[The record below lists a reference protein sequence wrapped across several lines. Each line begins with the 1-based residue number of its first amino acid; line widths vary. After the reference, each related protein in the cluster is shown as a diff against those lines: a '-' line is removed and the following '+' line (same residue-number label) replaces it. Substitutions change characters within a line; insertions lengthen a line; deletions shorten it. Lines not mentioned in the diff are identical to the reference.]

1 MWAGGQVLRA
11 VRLQVLHGD
20 TGQAVQLQLLPGDQE
35 PPGGGDDAVPRRD
48 GLPAHLHPRG
58 RVRLRPDLRVLA
70 PDSRGE
76 RVHLPDLGVHRCLTS
91 CAPQAP
97 PPPQKPRAPTHA
109 FHGYCCPRPLCT
121 CPGETRALQGDKRS
135 GGRLEEGPRSCPQSP
150 SRLFGHLPSRQGQVT
165 II

>member
-20 TGQAVQLQLLPGDQE
+20 TGQAVQLQMLPGDQD

-58 RVRLRPDLRVLA
+58 RVRLRPGLRVLA

-76 RVHLPDLGVHRCLTS
+76 RVHLPDLGVHRCLTF

-97 PPPQKPRAPTHA
+97 PHHRNHGRPRTPSMGTAAPALFALAPVKPGPCRATSAVGVGLRRTRGPALRAPRACLATSLA
-109 FHGYCCPRPLCT
+109 VRV
-121 CPGETRALQGDKRS
+121 R
-135 GGRLEEGPRSCPQSP
+135 
-150 SRLFGHLPSRQGQVT
+150 
-165 II
+165 

>member
-58 RVRLRPDLRVLA
+58 RVRLRPGLRVLA

-97 PPPQKPRAPTHA
+97 PPTTETTGAHA
-109 FHGYCCPRPLCT
+109 
-121 CPGETRALQGDKRS
+121 
-135 GGRLEEGPRSCPQSP
+135 RLPWVLLPPP
-150 SRLFGHLPSRQGQVT
+150 SLHLPR
-165 II
+165 

>member
-20 TGQAVQLQLLPGDQE
+20 TGQAVQLQLLPGDQD

-58 RVRLRPDLRVLA
+58 RVRLRPGLRVLA

-76 RVHLPDLGVHRCLTS
+76 RVHLPDLGVHRCLTF

-97 PPPQKPRAPTHA
+97 PTTETTGAHARLPWVLLPP
-109 FHGYCCPRPLCT
+109 
-121 CPGETRALQGDKRS
+121 
-135 GGRLEEGPRSCPQSP
+135 P
-150 SRLFGHLPSRQGQVT
+150 SSHLPR
-165 II
+165 